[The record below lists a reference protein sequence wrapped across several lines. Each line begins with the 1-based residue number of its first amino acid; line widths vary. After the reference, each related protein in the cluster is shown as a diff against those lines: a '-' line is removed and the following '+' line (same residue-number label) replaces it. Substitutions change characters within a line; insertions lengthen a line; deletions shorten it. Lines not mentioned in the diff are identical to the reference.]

1 MAEINEPGLSRPK
14 KKQVDADGN
23 PTLTR
28 NAEAEQRDNTTMRT
42 TIKVPV
48 HVYSSA
54 RKLSFFEHVSM
65 KDQFQKAWCE
75 YTNDGA
81 HLPVEDEDEGESQDV
96 LVSLAIS
103 VPKWLNKTARDFKE
117 GTGVSVSRQFSLA
130 WQEKYDKR
138 GSSKE

>member
-81 HLPVEDEDEGESQDV
+81 HLPIEYEDEGESQDV

-103 VPKWLNKTARDFKE
+103 VPKWLNKAARDFKE

>member
-1 MAEINEPGLSRPK
+1 MADINEPGLSRPK

-81 HLPVEDEDEGESQDV
+81 HLPIEYEDEGESQDV

-103 VPKWLNKTARDFKE
+103 VPKWLNKAACDFKE

-138 GSSKE
+138 GSSNE

>member
-81 HLPVEDEDEGESQDV
+81 HLPVEYEDEGESQDV

>member
-1 MAEINEPGLSRPK
+1 MADINEPGLSRPK

-23 PTLTR
+23 PTLMR

-81 HLPVEDEDEGESQDV
+81 HLPIEYEDEGESQDV

-103 VPKWLNKTARDFKE
+103 VPKWLNKAARDFKE

-138 GSSKE
+138 GSSNE

>member
-1 MAEINEPGLSRPK
+1 MADINEPGLSRPK

-81 HLPVEDEDEGESQDV
+81 HLPVEYEDEGESQDV

>member
-28 NAEAEQRDNTTMRT
+28 DTDIEEDDNATMRT

-48 HVYSSA
+48 DVYSSA
-54 RKLSFFEHVSM
+54 RELSFFKRISM
-65 KDQFQKAWCE
+65 KDQFQRAWCE
-75 YTNDGA
+75 YTTNGMY
-81 HLPVEDEDEGESQDV
+81 LPIEDEDEDEGEPQDV

-103 VPKWLNKTARDFKE
+103 VPKWLNRAARGFKE
-117 GTGVSVSRQFSLA
+117 GFGISVSQQFTLA
-130 WQEKYDKR
+130 WLNKY
-138 GSSKE
+138 GSFEE

>member
-1 MAEINEPGLSRPK
+1 MADINEPGLSRPK

-81 HLPVEDEDEGESQDV
+81 HLPIEYEDEGEPQDV

-103 VPKWLNKTARDFKE
+103 VPKWLNKAARDFKE

-130 WQEKYDKR
+130 WQEKY

>member
-14 KKQVDADGN
+14 KKQVDANGK

-42 TIKVPV
+42 TIKVPAR
-48 HVYSSA
+48 VYSSA
-54 RKLSFFEHVSM
+54 RKLSFFKRVSM

-81 HLPVEDEDEGESQDV
+81 HLPMDYEEEPEDI
-96 LVSLAIS
+96 LVSVAIS
-103 VPKWLNKTARDFKE
+103 VPKWLNKAARDFKE

>member
-81 HLPVEDEDEGESQDV
+81 HLPIEYEDEGESQDV